1 VGYGEN
7 HPVESNDTEEG
18 RARNRR
24 VTLMILSGLPD
35 ASSVLQEEDAPEHA
49 EEAAG
54 PVLPEAGTSSRTF
67 PRIQPDNPEVSVT
80 GSV

>member
-18 RARNRR
+18 RTRNRR
-24 VTLMILSGLPD
+24 VTLMILSSLPSTSSVLPDEVAPGNQDEIPGALPD
-35 ASSVLQEEDAPEHA
+35 AAASSI
-49 EEAAG
+49 
-54 PVLPEAGTSSRTF
+54 VLPETRADER
-67 PRIQPDNPEVSVT
+67 QASVA